1 MIHNGEKR
9 KGADAVRDMVR
20 GGIAKSLIAFAVPL
34 VLGNLFQLAYNA
46 VDGMVVGRFAGDG
59 ALAAVGTAD
68 PVMNLLILGV
78 TGLCIGAGVLMSNFF
93 GAGDYAQ
100 LKKEL
105 AAMLALGMGL
115 AGLIL
120 VLGLALSR
128 PIFLL
133 MQVPAEVMPEA
144 LLYMRIIFLGM
155 PFTCL
160 YNIYAAALR
169 SIGDAKTPT
178 AFLAASC
185 VMNGLLDLLF
195 VAVFRWGVAGAAIA
209 TDMAAMTS
217 ALACVAYTYKRVD
230 LLRLGREDLR
240 PDKVLMG
247 RTVRYGAA
255 TALQQCSQPVGKLFI
270 QGMVNSLGVSTMAAF
285 NAVGKIED
293 FALVPERSLSNAMTT
308 FTAQNDGAGR
318 KDRVRQGLIRGLML
332 ELAYFVF
339 ICTLILWLHRPM
351 LGLFSGEA
359 ATLDEGSRY
368 FRVMAFFYWLPAL
381 TNGIQGF
388 FRGMKHMKVTLFLTL
403 TQISVRVL
411 VTWLVIGRLGIT
423 GIAYACAAGWVA
435 MLIAAAVYFR
445 RAVYPGL
452 RE

>member
-1 MIHNGEKR
+1 MEKNR

-115 AGLIL
+115 AALIL
-120 VLGLALSR
+120 VLGLILSR

-144 LLYMRIIFLGM
+144 LLYMRVIFLGM

-169 SIGDAKTPT
+169 SIGDARTPT
-178 AFLAASC
+178 VFLAASC
-185 VMNGLLDLLF
+185 VMNGLLDVLF
-195 VAVFRWGVAGAAIA
+195 VAVFHWGVAGAAIA
-209 TDMAAMTS
+209 TDLAALAS
-217 ALACVAYTYKRVD
+217 ALACVAYTYKKID
-230 LLRLGREDLR
+230 LLQLGRADLR
-240 PDKVLMG
+240 PDKSLVG

-293 FALVPERSLSNAMTT
+293 FALVPERSLANAMTT

-318 KDRVRQGLIRGLML
+318 KDRVRQGLIKGLML

-339 ICTLILWLHRPM
+339 ICLVILWLHRPM

-388 FRGMKHMKVTLFLTL
+388 FRGMKHMKVTRFLTL

-435 MLIAAAVYFR
+435 MLIVAAVYFR

>member
-1 MIHNGEKR
+1 
-9 KGADAVRDMVR
+9 MVR
-20 GGIAKSLIAFAVPL
+20 GGIAKSLVAFAVPL

-78 TGLCIGAGVLMSNFF
+78 TGLCIGAGVLMSSFF

-120 VLGLALSR
+120 VLGLLLSR

-169 SIGDAKTPT
+169 SIGDARTPT
-178 AFLAASC
+178 VFLAASC
-185 VMNGLLDLLF
+185 VMNGLLDVLF
-195 VAVFRWGVAGAAIA
+195 VAVFHWGAAGAAVA
-209 TDMAAMTS
+209 TDMAAMAS
-217 ALACVAYTYKRVD
+217 ALSCVAHTYKKVD
-230 LLRLGREDLR
+230 LLRLGRGDLR
-240 PDKVLMG
+240 PDKSLVG

-293 FALVPERSLSNAMTT
+293 FALVPERSLANAMTT

-318 KDRVRQGLIRGLML
+318 KDRVRQGLIKGLLL
-332 ELAYFVF
+332 ELGYFVF
-339 ICTLILWLHRPM
+339 ICLVILWLHRPM

-423 GIAYACAAGWVA
+423 GIAYACAAGWTA
-435 MLIAAAVYFR
+435 MLIVAAVYFR

>member
-1 MIHNGEKR
+1 MG
-9 KGADAVRDMVR
+9 DMVK
-20 GGIAKSLIAFAVPL
+20 GSISKSLVAFAVPL

-68 PVMNLLILGV
+68 PVMSLLILGV

-115 AGLIL
+115 AALIL
-120 VLGLALSR
+120 VLGLILSR
-128 PIFLL
+128 PVFLL

-169 SIGDAKTPT
+169 SIGDARTPT
-178 AFLAASC
+178 VFLAASC
-185 VMNGLLDLLF
+185 VMNGLLDVLF
-195 VAVFRWGVAGAAIA
+195 VAVFHWGVAGAAIA
-209 TDMAAMTS
+209 TDMAAMAS
-217 ALACVAYTYKRVD
+217 ALACVAYTYKRID

-240 PDKVLMG
+240 PDKSLVG

-293 FALVPERSLSNAMTT
+293 FALVPERSLGNAMTT

-318 KDRVRQGLIRGLML
+318 KDRVRLGLIRGLML
-332 ELAYFVF
+332 ELSYFVF
-339 ICTLILWLHRPM
+339 ICLVILWLHRPM

-411 VTWLVIGRLGIT
+411 VTWLLIGSMGIT
-423 GIAYACAAGWVA
+423 GITYACAAGWTA
-435 MLIAAAVYFR
+435 MLIVAVVYFR

>member
-1 MIHNGEKR
+1 MG
-9 KGADAVRDMVR
+9 DMVK
-20 GGIAKSLIAFAVPL
+20 GSISKSLVAFAVPL

-68 PVMNLLILGV
+68 PVMSLLILGV

-115 AGLIL
+115 AALIL
-120 VLGLALSR
+120 VLGLILSR
-128 PIFLL
+128 PVFLL

-169 SIGDAKTPT
+169 SIGDARTPT
-178 AFLAASC
+178 VFLAASC
-185 VMNGLLDLLF
+185 VMNGLLDVLF
-195 VAVFRWGVAGAAIA
+195 VAVFHWGVAGAAIA
-209 TDMAAMTS
+209 TDMAAMAS
-217 ALACVAYTYKRVD
+217 ALACVAYTYKRID

-240 PDKVLMG
+240 PDKSLVG

-293 FALVPERSLSNAMTT
+293 FALVPERSLGNAMTT

-318 KDRVRQGLIRGLML
+318 KDRVRLGLIRGLML
-332 ELAYFVF
+332 ELSYFVF
-339 ICTLILWLHRPM
+339 ICLVILWLHRPM

-411 VTWLVIGRLGIT
+411 VTWLLIGSMGIT
-423 GIAYACAAGWVA
+423 GITYACAAGGTA
-435 MLIAAAVYFR
+435 MLIVAVVYFR

>member
-1 MIHNGEKR
+1 
-9 KGADAVRDMVR
+9 MVR
-20 GGIAKSLIAFAVPL
+20 GGIAKSLVSFAIPL

-217 ALACVAYTYKRVD
+217 ALACVTYTYKKIA
-230 LLRLGREDLR
+230 LLRLGRADLR
-240 PDKVLMG
+240 PDRNLVG

-293 FALVPERSLSNAMTT
+293 FALVPERSLANAMTT

-339 ICTLILWLHRPM
+339 ICLVILWLHRPM

-368 FRVMAFFYWLPAL
+368 FRVMVFFYWLPAL

-435 MLIAAAVYFR
+435 MLIVAAAYFR

>member
-1 MIHNGEKR
+1 MGKNR
-9 KGADAVRDMVR
+9 KGADGVRDMVR
-20 GGIAKSLIAFAVPL
+20 GGIARSLIAFAVPL

-78 TGLCIGAGVLMSNFF
+78 TGICIGAGVLMSNFF
-93 GAGDYAQ
+93 GAGDYAD

-115 AGLIL
+115 AALIL
-120 VLGLALSR
+120 VLGLILSR

-169 SIGDAKTPT
+169 SIGDARTPT
-178 AFLAASC
+178 VFLAASC
-185 VMNGLLDLLF
+185 VMNGLLDVLF
-195 VAVFRWGVAGAAIA
+195 VAVFHWGAAGAAVA
-209 TDMAAMTS
+209 TDLAAMAS
-217 ALACVAYTYKRVD
+217 ALACVVYTYKKID
-230 LLRLGREDLR
+230 LLRLGRADLR
-240 PDKVLMG
+240 SDKALMG

-293 FALVPERSLSNAMTT
+293 FALVPERSLANAMTT

-318 KDRVRQGLIRGLML
+318 RDRVRQGLIKGLLL

-411 VTWLVIGRLGIT
+411 VTWLVIGNLGIT
-423 GIAYACAAGWVA
+423 GIAYACAAGWTA

-452 RE
+452 RQ

>member
-1 MIHNGEKR
+1 
-9 KGADAVRDMVR
+9 MVR
-20 GGIAKSLIAFAVPL
+20 GGIAKSLVAFAVPL

-93 GAGDYAQ
+93 GAGDYAS

-115 AGLIL
+115 AALIL

-178 AFLAASC
+178 VFLAASC
-185 VMNGLLDLLF
+185 VMNGLLDVLF
-195 VAVFRWGVAGAAIA
+195 VALFHWGVAGAAIA
-209 TDMAAMTS
+209 TDMAAMAS
-217 ALACVAYTYKRVD
+217 ALACVAYTYRKID
-230 LLRLGREDLR
+230 LLRLGREDMR
-240 PDKVLMG
+240 PDKSLVG

-293 FALVPERSLSNAMTT
+293 FALVPERSLANAMTT

-318 KDRVRQGLIRGLML
+318 RDRVRQGLIRGLML

-339 ICTLILWLHRPM
+339 ICLVILWLHRPM

-359 ATLDEGSRY
+359 ATLDEGSKY

-435 MLIAAAVYFR
+435 MLVVAAVYFR

>member
-1 MIHNGEKR
+1 M
-9 KGADAVRDMVR
+9 RDMVR

-115 AGLIL
+115 AALIL
-120 VLGLALSR
+120 VLGLILSR

-144 LLYMRIIFLGM
+144 LLYMRVIFLGM

-169 SIGDAKTPT
+169 SIGDARTPT
-178 AFLAASC
+178 VFLAASC
-185 VMNGLLDLLF
+185 VMNGLLDVLF
-195 VAVFRWGVAGAAIA
+195 VAVFHWGVAGAAVA
-209 TDMAAMTS
+209 TDLAALAS

>member
-1 MIHNGEKR
+1 MEKNR

-115 AGLIL
+115 AALIL
-120 VLGLALSR
+120 VLGLILSR

-144 LLYMRIIFLGM
+144 LLYMRVIFLGM

-169 SIGDAKTPT
+169 SIGDARTPT
-178 AFLAASC
+178 VFLAASC
-185 VMNGLLDLLF
+185 VMNGLLDVLF
-195 VAVFRWGVAGAAIA
+195 VAVFHWGVAGAAVA
-209 TDMAAMTS
+209 TDLAALAS

-318 KDRVRQGLIRGLML
+318 KDRVRQGRIRGLML

>member
-1 MIHNGEKR
+1 M
-9 KGADAVRDMVR
+9 RDMVR
-20 GGIAKSLIAFAVPL
+20 GGIAKSLVAFAVPL

-93 GAGDYAQ
+93 GAGDYAS

-115 AGLIL
+115 AALIL

-178 AFLAASC
+178 VFLAASC
-185 VMNGLLDLLF
+185 VMNGLLDVLF
-195 VAVFRWGVAGAAIA
+195 VALFHWGVAGAAIA
-209 TDMAAMTS
+209 TDMAAMAS
-217 ALACVAYTYKRVD
+217 ALACVAYTYRKID
-230 LLRLGREDLR
+230 LLRLGREDMR
-240 PDKVLMG
+240 PDKSLVG

-293 FALVPERSLSNAMTT
+293 FALVPERSLANAMTT

-318 KDRVRQGLIRGLML
+318 RDRVRQGLIRGLML

-339 ICTLILWLHRPM
+339 ICLVILWLHRPM

-359 ATLDEGSRY
+359 ATLDEGSKY

-435 MLIAAAVYFR
+435 MLVVAAVYFR

>member
-1 MIHNGEKR
+1 MEKNR

-115 AGLIL
+115 AALIL
-120 VLGLALSR
+120 VLGLILSR

-144 LLYMRIIFLGM
+144 LLYMRVIFLGM

-169 SIGDAKTPT
+169 SIGDARTPT
-178 AFLAASC
+178 VFLAASC
-185 VMNGLLDLLF
+185 VMNGLLDVLF
-195 VAVFRWGVAGAAIA
+195 VAVFHWGVAGAAVA
-209 TDMAAMTS
+209 TDLAALAS

>member
-1 MIHNGEKR
+1 
-9 KGADAVRDMVR
+9 MVR
-20 GGIAKSLIAFAVPL
+20 GGIAKSLVAFAVPL

-115 AGLIL
+115 AALIL
-120 VLGLALSR
+120 VLGLSLSR

-178 AFLAASC
+178 VFLAASC
-185 VMNGLLDLLF
+185 VMNTLLDLLF
-195 VAVFRWGVAGAAIA
+195 VAVFRWGVAGAAVA
-209 TDMAAMTS
+209 TDLAALAS
-217 ALACVAYTYKRVD
+217 ALACVAYTYRKID
-230 LLRLGREDLR
+230 LLRLGRADLR
-240 PDKVLMG
+240 PDRALVG
-247 RTVRYGAA
+247 RTVRYGAT

-270 QGMVNSLGVSTMAAF
+270 QGMVNALGVSTMAAF

-318 KDRVRQGLIRGLML
+318 KDRVRQGLIKGLLL

-339 ICTLILWLHRPM
+339 ICMLILWLHRPM

-423 GIAYACAAGWVA
+423 GIAYACAAGWTA
-435 MLIAAAVYFR
+435 MLIAAALYFR

>member
-1 MIHNGEKR
+1 MGKNR
-9 KGADAVRDMVR
+9 KGADGVRDMVR
-20 GGIAKSLIAFAVPL
+20 GGIAKSLVAFAVPL

-93 GAGDYAQ
+93 GAGDYGQ

-115 AGLIL
+115 AALIL
-120 VLGLALSR
+120 ILGLALSR

-169 SIGDAKTPT
+169 SIGDARTPT
-178 AFLAASC
+178 VFLAASC

-195 VAVFRWGVAGAAIA
+195 VAVFHWGVAGAAVA
-209 TDMAAMTS
+209 TDLAALAS